1 MITQR
6 KWRPEV
12 EVDQLQVDGIMSYD
26 KLVAHH
32 YCDHCQL
39 GILLLCRHL
48 LFGVRGRWYGLLAKN
63 AAFKIKKSVLCL
75 KTGQAMAGTAG
86 PLATDKPCIY

>member
-1 MITQR
+1 MQR

-12 EVDQLQVDGIMSYD
+12 EVDQLQVDGIISYD

-39 GILLLCRHL
+39 GILLLWRHL

-63 AAFKIKKSVLCL
+63 AAF
-75 KTGQAMAGTAG
+75 QN
-86 PLATDKPCIY
+86 